1 MALVP
6 FVPGMRDTRAA
17 ERTLFM
23 RRAIRSPRYGVEYG
37 ANICLIILVCFAFA
51 TICPLVPLFGAFF
64 FTGQWLFW
72 R

>member
-37 ANICLIILVCFAFA
+37 ANICERASA
-51 TICPLVPLFGAFF
+51 TCCRRRSWGPWHGAC
-64 FTGQWLFW
+64 T
-72 R
+72 